1 MAAAFVRLQ
10 KEATCICADG
20 GCGGGG
26 GGRRR
31 RCCDELDSFLID
43 FHFPNDDIHCTG
55 CFSLCAQGGHCRYSS
70 VVVLLPF
77 CRCSFVRCVVAAE
90 RFRMQHSSSSSPSSS
105 GRSHRFRYTTVVV
118 VVVTAAVVLAVL
130 RFLGLVSGMLLGF
143 GVVVV
148 WTGTVTVVESMME
161 TIVLCFVT
169 VVVAVELVARKE
181 HLRLK
186 DGLFRV
192 CKIDAQF

>member
-1 MAAAFVRLQ
+1 M
-10 KEATCICADG
+10 
-20 GCGGGG
+20 
-26 GGRRR
+26 
-31 RCCDELDSFLID
+31 
-43 FHFPNDDIHCTG
+43 
-55 CFSLCAQGGHCRYSS
+55 
-70 VVVLLPF
+70 
-77 CRCSFVRCVVAAE
+77 
-90 RFRMQHSSSSSPSSS
+90 
-105 GRSHRFRYTTVVV
+105 
-118 VVVTAAVVLAVL
+118 
-130 RFLGLVSGMLLGF
+130 GLVSGMLLGF